1 MKTFNA
7 WPLSGKVRMSIF
19 LAPSLVIYDT
29 RLTLLIFFRTKH
41 IENHIVSIE
50 TFFLIVV
57 NPMAPRKL
65 HQSLCWPVNQE
76 TIKAY

>member
-1 MKTFNA
+1 MA
-7 WPLSGKVRMSIF
+7 SIWKSQDEYF

-29 RLTLLIFFRTKH
+29 RLTRLIFFRTKH